1 MKENR
6 PLTEQQAFLTAL
18 EATGQL
24 RGPDKHKR
32 SFDAMAHGQGGGQGQ
47 SWLRREESGLQ

>member
-6 PLTEQQAFLTAL
+6 PLTEQQAFLTEL